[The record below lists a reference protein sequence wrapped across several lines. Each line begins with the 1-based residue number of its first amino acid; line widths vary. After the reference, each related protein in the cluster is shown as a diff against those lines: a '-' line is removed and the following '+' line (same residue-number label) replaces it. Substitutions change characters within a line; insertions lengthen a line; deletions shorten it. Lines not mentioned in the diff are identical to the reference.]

1 MAIKLVCSVDD
12 EQLKS
17 HYEINKDDPAPWI
30 TKLKN
35 GARKRK
41 DKVLI
46 CGGGHPS
53 DNFILLSVNGK
64 GIFLHLR
71 PSNI

>member
-30 TKLKN
+30 TKLKTVRAN
-35 GARKRK
+35 VRTKFLSVAA
-41 DKVLI
+41 
-46 CGGGHPS
+46 GHPS
-53 DNFILLSVNGK
+53 DNFILLSASGK
-64 GIFLHLR
+64 GIFSHLR